1 MKIYVVI
8 QTLNEGY
15 RVIAATANKEKADSI
30 ARGFGDPFNVHIE
43 EFCDGIPTHIPSLV
57 VTFGARGSI
66 DGVRAD
72 SIPYSN
78 PPKIEVSSFA
88 QWRGS
93 EIVTVNV
100 PTRNRSL
107 AVKTAREARAKYLK
121 EVSNVL

>member
-8 QTLNEGY
+8 QLLDVGY
-15 RVIAATANKEKADSI
+15 RIIAATTSKEKADSI
-30 ARGFGDPFNVHIE
+30 AREFDDPFSIHVE

-57 VTFGARGSI
+57 VNFGTRGSI
-66 DGVRAD
+66 DSVRAD
-72 SIPYSN
+72 SIPYSD
-78 PPKIEVSSFA
+78 PPKMEVSSFA
-88 QWRGS
+88 MWRGL